1 MRGLLSGAWRYRHF
15 ILSSIRTDF
24 RLRVARSRLG
34 ILWVVIAPL
43 MQVAIFSLI
52 LSAIMSHRLPGIDN
66 RFAYS
71 IYLMAGFLAWFP
83 FVEIVNRS
91 VMVFIDNANAM
102 KKIAFPRIVLPLI
115 CLGTAATNHLVFF
128 VLVMI
133 AYLLM
138 GHSPGVGLLW
148 YPLVFIVTASLAAGL
163 GLVLGVLN
171 VFMRDVQQ
179 LVAILLQFG
188 FWMTPIVYMI
198 TIIPEAYRDWLKLNP
213 MFWVVDNHHRIFA
226 YGLPP
231 DWMSL
236 GGLALM
242 AAGLLGLALFLFR
255 RASGEMVDAL

>member
-1 MRGLLSGAWRYRHF
+1 MTGLLSGAWRYRHF
-15 ILSSIRTDF
+15 IRSSIATEF

-52 LSAIMSHRLPGIDN
+52 LSAIMTHRLPGIDN

-83 FVEIVNRS
+83 FVEIINRS
-91 VMVFIDNANAM
+91 VMVFIENANAM

-115 CLGTAATNHLVFF
+115 CLGTASINNLVFF
-128 VLVMI
+128 FLVMT
-133 AYLLM
+133 AYALM
-138 GHSPGVGLLW
+138 GHNPGAALLW
-148 YPLVFIVTASLAAGL
+148 YPLLFLVTAALAIGL

-179 LVAILLQFG
+179 MVAILLQFG

-198 TIIPEAYRDWLKLNP
+198 DIIPESYRDWLKLNP

-231 DWMSL
+231 DWTSL
-236 GGLALM
+236 AAIALLA
-242 AAGLLGLALFLFR
+242 AALLGLALFLFR
-255 RASGEMVDAL
+255 KASGEMVDAL